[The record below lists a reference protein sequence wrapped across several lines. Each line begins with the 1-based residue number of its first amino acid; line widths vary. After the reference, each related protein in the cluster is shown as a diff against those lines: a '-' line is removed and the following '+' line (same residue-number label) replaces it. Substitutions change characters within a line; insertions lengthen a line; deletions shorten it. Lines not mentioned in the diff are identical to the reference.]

1 MLVIENILLLFE
13 ATKYEVTLNILH
25 TLIIAV
31 VVYIASRNKKV
42 LRVDFISNFNTIFTI
57 IKIHIY
63 NHTFLY

>member
-31 VVYIASRNKKV
+31 VVYIASRNKKS
-42 LRVDFISNFNTIFTI
+42 FES
-57 IKIHIY
+57 
-63 NHTFLY
+63 